1 MKRCAGRGP
10 TRREPCLERLIPTGN
25 SRPTGAGSRGEIAPS
40 TSIGSICHSTTAPIR
55 RIAGRL
61 RQSMIFQTGPD
72 YNAAGNQEKT
82 VATVTV
88 RIPESLLKRAQ
99 AATGRRDA
107 EAAVRRALEIATRD
121 YELNA
126 AARRTLEQSRREE
139 REGKVRRF
147 STARDAVAYL
157 KRL

>member
-1 MKRCAGRGP
+1 M
-10 TRREPCLERLIPTGN
+10 
-25 SRPTGAGSRGEIAPS
+25 
-40 TSIGSICHSTTAPIR
+40 
-55 RIAGRL
+55 
-61 RQSMIFQTGPD
+61 
-72 YNAAGNQEKT
+72 
-82 VATVTV
+82 ATVSV

-107 EAAVRRALEIATRD
+107 EAAVRQALEIATHD

-126 AARRTLEQSRREE
+126 AARRALDQSRREE

-147 STARDAVAYL
+147 KAARDAVEYL

>member
-1 MKRCAGRGP
+1 M
-10 TRREPCLERLIPTGN
+10 
-25 SRPTGAGSRGEIAPS
+25 
-40 TSIGSICHSTTAPIR
+40 
-55 RIAGRL
+55 
-61 RQSMIFQTGPD
+61 
-72 YNAAGNQEKT
+72 
-82 VATVTV
+82 ATVSA

-107 EAAVRRALEIATRD
+107 GAAVRRALEIATHD

-126 AARRTLEQSRREE
+126 AARRTLDLSRREE

-147 STARDAVAYL
+147 KTARDAVAYL